1 MEDVL
6 ETRGTCFSRVKPLTT
21 GDTGGVPETCSLLR
35 NSLVNYSQDLNIE
48 FELTKIPLWYFKN
61 VTMK

>member
-21 GDTGGVPETCSLLR
+21 GGDTGGVPETCSLLR
-35 NSLVNYSQDLNIE
+35 KFSCKLLSRL
-48 FELTKIPLWYFKN
+48 KH
-61 VTMK
+61 